1 MHFMRIKKNEHEIEQ
16 LKHTTVSLK
25 SMEENTARM
34 EAKFKQLEY
43 ADTDI
48 RNIIRSTDEYLEV
61 FLPFKLLKMMGK
73 YMIEIF
79 GDEIEQSVII
89 SERDKI
95 KALYLSML
103 DDETP

>member
-1 MHFMRIKKNEHEIEQ
+1 
-16 LKHTTVSLK
+16 
-25 SMEENTARM
+25 
-34 EAKFKQLEY
+34 
-43 ADTDI
+43 
-48 RNIIRSTDEYLEV
+48 
-61 FLPFKLLKMMGK
+61 MMGK

-79 GDEIEQSVII
+79 GDEIEQAVLI